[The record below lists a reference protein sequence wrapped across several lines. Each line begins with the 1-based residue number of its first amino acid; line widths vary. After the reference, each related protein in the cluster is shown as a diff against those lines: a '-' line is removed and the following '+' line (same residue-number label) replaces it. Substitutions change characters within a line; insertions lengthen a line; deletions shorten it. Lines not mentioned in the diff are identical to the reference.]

1 MTTSTKQTVCPK
13 CGNKVAGYFVTHQ
26 HGILGVYA
34 VYKFNCIHDD
44 GPDVVFCNNFRKRFR
59 IEGDDHV

>member
-1 MTTSTKQTVCPK
+1 MYQTKVSRCDK
-13 CGNKVAGYFVTHQ
+13 CQRLVKGYFVTHQ

-44 GPDVVFCNNFRKRFR
+44 GADVVFCNNFQKRFR
-59 IEGDDHV
+59 IAGDDHV